1 MVIYGMILKRP
12 VFWVIDRQW
21 RNMISVNGMAPPHN
35 GRSDPKSSG
44 TDVRPSVSRHQMKP
58 IRRQSP
64 LDLTDLIAYP
74 GIEAWAEQ
82 GKTDCTEEGTP

>member
-21 RNMISVNGMAPPHN
+21 KNMFSVES
-35 GRSDPKSSG
+35 RSYIHKRRSVTESTSSS
-44 TDVRPSVSRHQMKP
+44 VRPSVSRHQMKP
-58 IRRQSP
+58 IRHQSP
-64 LDLTDLIAYP
+64 LDLTDLLAYP